1 MKAFS
6 SFYSLDHL
14 KRSIQPYE
22 FYLREQNHSK
32 FKRSGKW
39 VEAGLYPFHND
50 RNTGSFYFDV
60 ETGAYTCFSCGKKG
74 GDIISFTQSKYDLS
88 FKEALSKLR
97 ACFQIQNSP

>member
-22 FYLREQNHSK
+22 FYLREQGHSK
-32 FKRSGKW
+32 
-39 VEAGLYPFHND
+39 AGLCPFHND
-50 RNTGSFYFDV
+50 RNAGSFYFDI

-74 GDIISFTQSKYDLS
+74 GDIISFTQNKYDLN

-97 ACFQIQNSP
+97 KEWGVYDY

>member
-39 VEAGLYPFHND
+39 VEAGLCPFHND

-97 ACFQIQNSP
+97 KEWGVYDY